1 MIMKKY
7 FLLLGLLVVTLTS
20 CLKLSNQ
27 ETMQPTPVDP
37 VIQAKADSVAIT
49 AYLAAN
55 PSITAKRDSAS
66 GLYYQIITPGTGA
79 NPTANSLITV
89 AYTGKLLNGTQFDS
103 SVSYTQAL
111 SSLIPGW
118 IICIPF
124 IKTGGRILLILPS
137 GLGYGNQVN
146 GQIPANSV
154 LVFTVDLISFS

>member
-27 ETMQPTPVDP
+27 ETTQPTPVDP
-37 VIQAKADSVAIT
+37 VIQAKADSLAIT

-66 GLYYQIITPGTGA
+66 GLYYQIITPGTGT
-79 NPTANSLITV
+79 NPTANSVITV

-103 SVSYTQAL
+103 QASYTQAL
-111 SSLIPGW
+111 SGLIPGW
-118 IICIPF
+118 IIGIPF
-124 IKTGGRILLILPS
+124 IKTGGRILLIVPS
-137 GLGYGNQVN
+137 ALGYGNQLI

-154 LVFTVDLISFS
+154 LVFTVDLISFN